1 MSERINEHD
10 MTKKMMD
17 IIRNG
22 KKIITEFVN
31 APSLD
36 TQPTAAPLTPGDDL
50 PEPEV
55 QTDVEND
62 GKYNEI
68 DGTDGYYKDELQK
81 INDIVDGSA
90 KFTTVAYSTEME
102 DVVVKG
108 EIKSTRK
115 DGKQGILFTFSL
127 LGGEYTD
134 GIKFN
139 LDTQYVD
146 SSDPI
151 VNDIT
156 DKLTGYYPKWSE
168 DAWTY
173 ITEMQTRSKNQ

>member
-1 MSERINEHD
+1 MQTFLPYTDFRKSLE
-10 MTKKMMD
+10 
-17 IIRNG
+17 
-22 KKIITEFVN
+22 
-31 APSLD
+31 SLD
-36 TQPTAAPLTPGDDL
+36 NKRLGKQR
-50 PEPEV
+50 
-55 QTDVEND
+55 VEA
-62 GKYNEI
+62 YQI
-68 DGTDGYYKDELQK
+68 
-81 INDIVDGSA
+81 ISA
-90 KFTTVAYSTEME
+90 IT
-102 DVVVKG
+102 G
-108 EIKSTRK
+108 RTRK